1 MYTHEMFII
10 NRELTS
16 QEFNLER
23 LQMVLFALY
32 DLEHYFRL
40 YGFQNVIILCLHDTS
55 TLASENDLRT
65 ST

>member
-1 MYTHEMFII
+1 MYTHEKFII

-40 YGFQNVIILCLHDTS
+40 HGFQNVIILCLHDTS
-55 TLASENDLRT
+55 TRASESDLRT